1 MEEKQIK
8 QALKDGKLFVEDYIS
23 IIADLKD
30 WNIGGVPMEFIATSS
45 DFALT
50 HCSLISIWIANILP
64 NAEVVEGEAESYK
77 KFVNP
82 DKNAHAGYHAWIE
95 YQDPKD
101 NIIKV
106 FDPVNF
112 CVIDKDYY
120 YQIEQ
125 IKPIARI
132 SSNEVKTILETKP
145 NQEMPTNQYDIY
157 RQAIL
162 IMLFDKFVSNDA
174 GIFEEQLKTRFKT
187 FKDEI
192 NYEQVIDDFKHEFNV
207 GDSLPLIPF
216 EEAIDDLF
224 AEEQYASSKMEEQV
238 VLLDI
243 ILEHL
248 AFLKNRSKTSQ
259 KQIQPE

>member
-1 MEEKQIK
+1 MNEKQIK
-8 QALKDGKLFVEDYIS
+8 QALKDGKLFTEDYIK
-23 IIADLKD
+23 IIADLND

-50 HCSLISIWIANILP
+50 HCSLISIWLANIIP
-64 NAEVVEGEAESYK
+64 NAEVVEGEAMSYK

-82 DKNAHAGYHAWIE
+82 DKNAHVGYHAWIE
-95 YQDPKD
+95 YQDQKD
-101 NIIKV
+101 NTIKV

-112 CVIDKDYY
+112 CVIDKNYY

-145 NQEMPTNQYDIY
+145 NKKIPTEKHDVY

-162 IMLFDKFVSNDA
+162 LMLFEKFVSNDA
-174 GIFEEQLKTRFKT
+174 GIFEDKLKTRFKT

-192 NYEQVIDDFKHEFNV
+192 NYDQVIDSFKQEFNV
-207 GDSLPLIPF
+207 GDSLPQIPF

-224 AEEQYASSKMEEQV
+224 AEEQYATTRSDEQS

-248 AFLKNRSKTSQ
+248 TFLKNRNKTSQ
-259 KQIQPE
+259 KQAQPE